1 LGNEPE
7 EEQMQ
12 VAHARATFVTQDA
25 VDESL
30 TTIVARSVL
39 EAALQEKEPAE
50 LWFELQGG
58 DGEAVNRLSI
68 DLSYS
73 DIEELLSMSPEDEIA
88 LSLDGEAVE
97 SLFDDADVEAHGMKG
112 AIAIAVTSA
121 ALLTPG
127 IAQAAVPQATQQAKP
142 AATAQVSA
150 QATAQVGAAATAQVS
165 SLAAKTQV
173 SLQNKPQ
180 ISKVQLAKVNGLKLL
195 RSGLAR

>member
-1 LGNEPE
+1 
-7 EEQMQ
+7 MQ
-12 VAHARATFVTQDA
+12 VAHARATFVTQEA

-50 LWFELQGG
+50 LWFELSSEGG
-58 DGEAVNRLSI
+58 EDVNRLSI

-97 SLFDDADVEAHGMKG
+97 SLFDDADVEAHGMRG

-121 ALLTPG
+121 ALLAPG
-127 IAQAAVPQATQQAKP
+127 IAQAAVPQATVQAKP
-142 AATAQVSA
+142 AATVQVST
-150 QATAQVGAAATAQVS
+150 QATGQVSAAATAQVS

-180 ISKVQLAKVNGLKLL
+180 ISKVQLAKVSKLSGLKLL

>member
-1 LGNEPE
+1 
-7 EEQMQ
+7 MQ
-12 VAHARATFVTQDA
+12 AIQARATFVTPDA

-39 EAALQEKEPAE
+39 EAALQEEEPAE
-50 LWFELQGG
+50 LWFEVAKHDG
-58 DGEAVNRLSI
+58 DDVSRLSI

-73 DIEELLSMSPEDEIA
+73 DIEELLRMSPADEIA
-88 LSLDGEAVE
+88 LSLDGQAVE

-112 AIAIAVTSA
+112 VIAIAVTSA
-121 ALLTPG
+121 ALLVPG
-127 IAQAAVPQATQQAKP
+127 VAQAAVPQATQQATP
-142 AATAQVSA
+142 QATPQVSG
-150 QATAQVGAAATAQVS
+150 QITTQVSAAATAQVS

-180 ISKVQLAKVNGLKLL
+180 VSKVQVAKVSKLGGLKLL

>member
-1 LGNEPE
+1 
-7 EEQMQ
+7 MQ
-12 VAHARATFVTQDA
+12 VAHARATFVTQEA

-50 LWFELQGG
+50 LWFELSSET
-58 DGEAVNRLSI
+58 GEDVNRLSI

-97 SLFDDADVEAHGMKG
+97 NLFDDADVEAHGMKG

-121 ALLTPG
+121 ALLAPG
-127 IAQAAVPQATQQAKP
+127 IAQAAVPQATQQSKP
-142 AATAQVSA
+142 AATAQVST
-150 QATAQVGAAATAQVS
+150 QATAQVSASATAQVS

-180 ISKVQLAKVNGLKLL
+180 VSKIQLSKVSKLSGLKLL

>member
-1 LGNEPE
+1 
-7 EEQMQ
+7 MQ
-12 VAHARATFVTQDA
+12 VAHARATFVTQEA

-39 EAALQEKEPAE
+39 EAALQENEPAE
-50 LWFELQGG
+50 LWFELSSESRE
-58 DGEAVNRLSI
+58 DVNRLSI

-73 DIEELLSMSPEDEIA
+73 DIEELLRMSPEDEIA

-112 AIAIAVTSA
+112 VIAIAVTSA
-121 ALLTPG
+121 ALLAPG

-142 AATAQVSA
+142 AATAQVST
-150 QATAQVGAAATAQVS
+150 QATAQVSAAATAQVS

-180 ISKVQLAKVNGLKLL
+180 VSKIQQAKISKLSGLKLL